1 MRFHYDFVNQIRP
14 FSFWLKSERLSFC
27 QELSSRV
34 ADLLDVIMS
43 IYAADRLS
51 RRDFRKEN
59 TGQRS
64 IHVRVGV
71 REQDFWL
78 DSMIVRKL
86 KEVLSWMSEDSWSFE
101 FAKRNAA
108 PTLAESAFFLLRFSP
123 EPPVTVAL
131 FSGGLDS
138 LAGLATQTLAAPT
151 KSYVLVSG
159 HTQNRLAALQ
169 RSQVGHI
176 RTVSREGPLGSELS
190 IGHVAVPFGMHS
202 TGQQK
207 EEKGQ
212 RTRALV
218 YLAIGIVA
226 AVQANTDTLWV
237 YENGIGAMNLP
248 LNETQ
253 LGVDNYR
260 GVHPLSL
267 MMAEGFF
274 KLVLGKLIH
283 IKNPFLFHTKAEMC
297 RALEPAGLAT
307 AVQHTVSCDSFPLRL
322 SDKSF
327 QCGYCTSCLLR
338 RQSILAGELNKYDP
352 GERYLRDVL
361 TNGANVEPKRLFG
374 LEVMRSQVYQLS
386 RCLDSDEPWQ
396 SLIVSFPELMRTHA
410 GLVERYNLDADETC
424 ARFVRL
430 FRTYVNEWESCPREI
445 ASKSGCHNSPQRAPA
460 RDTYKGCPYQL
471 PLVFG

>member
-1 MRFHYDFVNQIRP
+1 MRFRYDFVNQIKP
-14 FSFWLKSERLSFC
+14 YSSWLSSERLSFR
-27 QELSSRV
+27 QVLSSRA

-51 RRDFRKEN
+51 RRDFRKAN

-78 DSMIVRKL
+78 DSTLVRKL
-86 KEVLSWMSEDSWSFE
+86 KELLNWMSEDSWSFE

-108 PTLAESAFFLLRFSP
+108 PTHAESALFLLQFSP

-138 LAGLATQTLAAPT
+138 LAGFATQALVSPSG
-151 KSYVLVSG
+151 SYVLVSG
-159 HTQNRLAALQ
+159 YTHNRMVTLQ
-169 RSQVGHI
+169 KSQVQQI
-176 RTVSREGPLGSELS
+176 RFVTRGELLGSKLS
-190 IGHVAVPFGMHS
+190 IGHVAVPFGIH
-202 TGQQK
+202 TLERQV
-207 EEKGQ
+207 EEKSQ

-218 YLAIGIVA
+218 FLTIG
-226 AVQANTDTLWV
+226 AVSALQANTDTLWV

-267 MMAEGFF
+267 LLVEDF
-274 KLVLGKLIH
+274 LEWVLGKRIY

-297 RALEPAGLAT
+297 RALKPAGLAPT
-307 AVQHTVSCDSFPLRL
+307 VQHTVSCDSFPLRL
-322 SDKSF
+322 SSRRS

-338 RQSILAGELNKYDP
+338 RQSILASGLKKYDP
-352 GERYLRDVL
+352 GEKYLSDVV
-361 TNGANVEPKRLFG
+361 TNRANVEPKRLFG
-374 LEVMRSQVYQLS
+374 LEVMRSQVNQLS
-386 RCLDSDEPWQ
+386 RCIDSDEPWQ
-396 SLIVSFPELMRTHA
+396 SLIISFPELLRTHA
-410 GLVERYNLDADETC
+410 GLVKRYNLDADQTR
-424 ARFVRL
+424 ARFVQL
-430 FRTYVNEWESCPREI
+430 YRTYVDEWKSCP
-445 ASKSGCHNSPQRAPA
+445 GF
-460 RDTYKGCPYQL
+460 L
-471 PLVFG
+471 